1 MPFYVVDR
9 IEGTT
14 AVIVADDG
22 GTFDAPLRALPK
34 GCREGTVLRI
44 DAANMESPDWKYA
57 VIDEPERVRR
67 LEQAQN
73 TLRRLSESDP
83 GGDVDL

>member
-22 GTFDAPLRALPK
+22 QMFDAPRRALPQ
-34 GCREGTVLRI
+34 GSREGTVLRI
-44 DAANMESPDWKYA
+44 DGASTESPDWVNA

-67 LEQAQN
+67 GERARD
-73 TLRRLSESDP
+73 TLRHLSETDP
-83 GGDVDL
+83 GGDVEL

>member
-22 GTFDAPLRALPK
+22 PTFDVPRRALPK
-34 GCREGTVLRI
+34 GSREGTVLRI
-44 DAANMESPDWKYA
+44 DGERTDSPDWAEA
-57 VIDEPERVRR
+57 VIDETERVRR
-67 LEQAQN
+67 LERARD
-73 TLRRLSESDP
+73 TIRHLGETDP
-83 GGDVDL
+83 GGDVEL